1 MTVFYKLLNFYQE
14 TTSAAF
20 LMVIGLFD
28 VEVGQIQWASWSWDV
43 FNSFTLLNLAETFG
57 VTN

>member
-20 LMVIGLFD
+20 LMVIDLFD
-28 VEVGQIQWASWSWDV
+28 VEVGQIQWASWDV
-43 FNSFTLLNLAETFG
+43 FNSFTLFNLAETFG

>member
-20 LMVIGLFD
+20 LMVIGLFG
-28 VEVGQIQWASWSWDV
+28 VEVGQIQWASWDV
-43 FNSFTLLNLAETFG
+43 FNSFRLLNLAETFG

>member
-28 VEVGQIQWASWSWDV
+28 LEVGQIQWASWDV